1 LEQKKLKIRD
11 FGGELKQFLRDNYMY
26 IDFENEQE
34 IEEYTQDEEIRPD
47 SFYPSDIED
56 ESMEENNPIE
66 ITIWN
71 W

>member
-1 LEQKKLKIRD
+1 
-11 FGGELKQFLRDNYMY
+11 MY